1 MNETQDAGQQAAK
14 SEKQKVTLTEM
25 AKIFPELG
33 EANDLEEALRT
44 FLEANRNV
52 KLDNANF
59 EAIQTLRDL
68 EAAYQKGEINDQMD
82 RVKQM
87 IVDYQAKEK
96 KQRLNQQDQQV
107 LDMANKMIKRHNQLE
122 RAAQVVRQRRE
133 TQQ

>member
-1 MNETQDAGQQAAK
+1 MNEVNAGQPK
-14 SEKQKVTLTEM
+14 SEKQKVTLAEM

-68 EAAYQKGEINDQMD
+68 EAAYQKGEIHDQMD

-87 IVDYQAKEK
+87 IADYQAKER